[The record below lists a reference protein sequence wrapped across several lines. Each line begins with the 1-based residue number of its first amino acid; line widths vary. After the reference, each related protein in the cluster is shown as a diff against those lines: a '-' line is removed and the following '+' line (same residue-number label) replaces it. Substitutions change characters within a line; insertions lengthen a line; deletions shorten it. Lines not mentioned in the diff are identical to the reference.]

1 MTSMATPADALFRER
16 RRVPVW
22 WWAVALVI
30 AVPSVE
36 IVTVFA
42 PEMTSH
48 GGWLLALGVG
58 IVTIG
63 LVAALL
69 LSISRSDVAVDATGL
84 RVDRQLLPATAIGRV
99 RVLGQLTMRDV
110 LGRETT
116 QNLALF
122 TDKGLL
128 APGREAFAVDFG
140 FRRTFYGLTS
150 FGYDDPLLSGDWRRG
165 LSQSF
170 TIEAHGE
177 AAPRQIFEAIQ
188 IRYRPP
194 ATFSPR

>member
-42 PEMTSH
+42 PEMSSH

-58 IVTIG
+58 IVTVG
-63 LVAALL
+63 LVGGLL
-69 LSISRSDVAVDATGL
+69 LAISRSDVAVDATGL

-110 LGRETT
+110 LGRDARADAVLSIKPWLHTGVQIEVIDPADPTPYWVVAT
-116 QNLALF
+116 RRPAELANVLSA
-122 TDKGLL
+122 L
-128 APGREAFAVDFG
+128 ASGPAGDEPGG
-140 FRRTFYGLTS
+140 S
-150 FGYDDPLLSGDWRRG
+150 S
-165 LSQSF
+165 
-170 TIEAHGE
+170 
-177 AAPRQIFEAIQ
+177 
-188 IRYRPP
+188 
-194 ATFSPR
+194 